1 MILDEQTRLA
11 GTRVLIVE
19 DEYYLA
25 DDLSRAL
32 SGAGAEIVGPV
43 GTLDEAELKVGEG
56 GFDCAVVDMNLRGD
70 LAYDV
75 ARKLSDAGVPFVVAT
90 GYNQSSLPDELAD
103 VPRVEKP
110 FAPRE
115 VVDLLVRMRENRS

>member
-1 MILDEQTRLA
+1 MVVEQDTPLK

-32 SGAGAEIVGPV
+32 SSAGAEIVGPV
-43 GTLDEAELKVGEG
+43 GTLDDAERKVGEG

-70 LAYDV
+70 FTHALAEH
-75 ARKLSDAGVPFVVAT
+75 LGNAGIPFVVAT
-90 GYNQSSLPDELAD
+90 GYNRSSLPESLAD
-103 VPRVEKP
+103 AARVEKP
-110 FAPRE
+110 FAPDE
-115 VVDLLVRMRENRS
+115 VVELLVRMRQNSD